1 MHYRQLPAPL
11 KPLVD
16 TFYRRLGSAMR
27 ATASAQ
33 IWVGEDTEIVAAL
46 CLQKVAQGHWLTSL
60 LVAQTLRGQG
70 VAGQLVEAALAEC
83 TTPVWLFCHPDLCNF
98 YQRLG
103 FTPTTDL
110 PQVLAE
116 RLARYR
122 RSKSLLTFFRQPSA
136 KLTAYRSEISA
147 LPMPATLAK

>member
-16 TFYRRLGSAMR
+16 TFYRRQRSAMR

-60 LVAQTLRGQG
+60 LVAPTRRGQG
-70 VAGQLVEAALAEC
+70 VARQLVEAALAEC
-83 TTPVWLFCHPDLCNF
+83 ATPVWLFCHPDLCSF
-98 YQRLG
+98 YQGLG
-103 FTPTTDL
+103 FTPSTDL

-122 RSKSLLTFFRQPSA
+122 RSKGLLTFTRHPSA
-136 KLTAYRSEISA
+136 TLTAYRSETSA
-147 LPMPATLAK
+147 LPMPAPLAK

>member
-1 MHYRQLPAPL
+1 MHYRQLPVPL

-16 TFYRRLGSAMR
+16 TFYRSQRSAMR
-27 ATASAQ
+27 AKAGEQ
-33 IWVGEDTEIVAAL
+33 IWVGENTEIVAAL
-46 CLQKVAQGHWLTSL
+46 CLQKVEQGHWLTSL
-60 LVAQTLRGQG
+60 LVAPTLRGQG
-70 VAGQLVEAALAEC
+70 VARQLVEAALAEC

-103 FTPTTDL
+103 FTPTTDM

-122 RSKSLLTFFRQPSA
+122 RSKGLLTLTRHPSA
-136 KLTAYRSEISA
+136 NLTAYRSEISA